1 MKTPL
6 YAALDLH
13 SRYSVLGSMDY
24 DGNSQPK
31 ERFPTSALL
40 LRQYIEALRQKKRP
54 IYLTMEAGAFTRWA
68 SAIARPLV
76 ERLII
81 CEPRHNRLIHSNPTK
96 SDEADV
102 EGMCLLLRL
111 GKLKEVWMGQD
122 RTREIY
128 RALVY
133 ELLNWRDAQREL
145 KALIKARYRGWGVL
159 RLHGI
164 KVFSVKH
171 RQEYLEQLPAE
182 EERRMMRRLYGQ
194 FDHALLQWKDTLKEV
209 ERVGGEFWEV
219 REFERVPG
227 VGPIAAHVFSAIIE
241 EPGRFSTKHQLW
253 KYSQLGITDRTSDGK
268 PLGYQRLDRRGNR
281 ELKNLSYHA
290 WRTTCKSTT
299 GPNAIKSFYQQSRQR
314 TGSVRHARLNTQRKI
329 LETMWMMWLRQKPFD
344 PVRFARIEVTPG
356 VEVTPKTIRA
366 N

>member
-1 MKTPL
+1 MKRITPL

-13 SRYSVLGSMDY
+13 TGQSVLGSMDHE
-24 DGNSQPK
+24 GRTQPRV
-31 ERFPTSALL
+31 RFATQPDALRFYVGK
-40 LRQYIEALRQKKRP
+40 LRQTKRAL
-54 IYLTMEAGAFTRWA
+54 YLTMEAGALTRWA
-68 SAIARPLV
+68 SGIVRPLV
-76 ERLII
+76 DRLIV
-81 CEPRHNRLIHSNPTK
+81 CEPRYNRLINTNPKK

-111 GKLKEVWMGQD
+111 GKLKEVWMGTD

-133 ELLNWRDAQREL
+133 ELLNWRDAQRQL
-145 KALIKARYRGWGVL
+145 KALIKARYRQWGVL
-159 RLHGI
+159 KLHGL
-164 KVFSVKH
+164 KVFSKTW
-171 RQEYLEQLPAE
+171 RQQYLPQLPGE
-182 EERRMMRRLYGQ
+182 EERRMILRLYAQ
-194 FDHALLQWKDTLKEV
+194 HDHAVAQWKETLKEV
-209 ERVGGEFWEV
+209 ERVGKAFWEV
-219 REFERVPG
+219 GEFERIPG

-268 PLGYQRLDRRGNR
+268 PLGYQRLDPRGNR

-290 WRTTCKSTT
+290 WRTACKSTT

-329 LETMWMMWLRQKPFD
+329 LETMWMMWLRQK
-344 PVRFARIEVTPG
+344 RFEPEKFAL
-356 VEVTPKTIRA
+356 KTDYSSG
-366 N
+366 